1 MRQLKLREME
11 VARHRDKIEKL
22 ERDLNQRD
30 ETLSKE
36 IVRQLDEGALT
47 SAVYSSATTSPQQ
60 TLTLAET
67 RVRVLEYDK
76 EKLQHDVQV
85 GLLEK
90 VANPL

>member
-36 IVRQLDEGALT
+36 IVRQLDEGTLT